1 MDVRRVTCVFSASA
15 FFLFVFFFFLQLIR
29 LWLQVCEEKEAPEKE
44 MLARGSSPDP
54 RGPPRGQDPRG
65 H

>member
-1 MDVRRVTCVFSASA
+1 MWMCVGLLV
-15 FFLFVFFFFLQLIR
+15 FLAPLHFFFFLQLIR

-54 RGPPRGQDPRG
+54 RVPPRGQDPRG